1 MARAIDPIDRVELRD
16 TIGDW
21 IEAHADVDDGEGIGL
36 LEDVLWEIN
45 AQPTLT
51 TPNEWVSVKERLP
64 ENNCRVLVH
73 VTGKPFD
80 IDADRLADGK
90 WVRWGWCVTHWMP
103 LPEPSKEYNHA
114 V

>member
-1 MARAIDPIDRVELRD
+1 MARAIDLDVALDRYYAEYERQDICDGSQDRD
-16 TIGDW
+16 W
-21 IEAHADVDDGEGIGL
+21 LMRCLEEA
-36 LEDVLWEIN
+36 
-45 AQPTLT
+45 PTLT

-103 LPEPSKEYNHA
+103 LPEPPKEYNHA